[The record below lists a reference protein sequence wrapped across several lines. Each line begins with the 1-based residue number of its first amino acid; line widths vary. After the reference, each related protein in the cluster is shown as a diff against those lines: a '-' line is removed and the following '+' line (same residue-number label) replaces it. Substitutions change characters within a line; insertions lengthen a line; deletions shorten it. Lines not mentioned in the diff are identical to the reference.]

1 MAEEVITGMDYKLM
15 IAGAYSELILSYEDI
30 NKVAKTKEGG
40 TQVLR
45 TVASAI
51 IPLATAKDTSIG
63 GLSRRASTAARLGAR
78 GNSGVVVSELLR
90 GISKGLQGK
99 YDATSSEF
107 GKAFQYGI
115 LHAQR
120 VIKGGYEAPIITV
133 AKAVAKGAYQ
143 LVRKKRPISEIL
155 TTAIAAGEA
164 ANENLP
170 VKDAGALLMVIFL
183 KGCLKGLD
191 GNFVSPY
198 SSLTLPMTNGESV
211 PNPKEDLVRPY
222 CVRFRARNQKITVE
236 EMERELKEF
245 GTNAIV
251 ERRENGIFAH
261 IHTEHPGNLL
271 EWAVGLGPLREIH
284 ITNMSEPHA
293 LGVNNAIMPVAL
305 IAAPREGSEEILQE
319 AGATIIVKSRKNRL
333 PSVEDLVLAAHSDF
347 ADSYVLLSSRK
358 EDAMVFRQA
367 KYLLE
372 DRVELVLAET
382 TEKAQIAA
390 KIFDNAKTA
399 KENAANMLAAIEE
412 KD

>member
-1 MAEEVITGMDYKLM
+1 MTEEVITGNDYRLM
-15 IAGAYSELILSYEDI
+15 IMGAYSELILSYEEL
-30 NKVAKTKEGG
+30 NQCERTKESG

-45 TVASAI
+45 TIASTVL
-51 IPLATAKDTSIG
+51 PLMSAKDTSIG

-78 GNSGVVVSELLR
+78 GNSGVVVAELLR

-120 VIKGGYEAPIITV
+120 VIKGGYEEPFITV

-143 LVRKKRPISEIL
+143 LVRKKRPIAEIL
-155 TTAIAAGEA
+155 VAAITAGEIASKKFVGADIGA
-164 ANENLP
+164 A
-170 VKDAGALLMVIFL
+170 LMVTFL

-198 SSLTLPMTNGESV
+198 SSLTLPVTTGDSV
-211 PNPKEDLVRPY
+211 PDPKDDLVRPY
-222 CVRFRARNQKITVE
+222 CVRFRARNFKITE
-236 EMERELKEF
+236 DELSKELTDF
-245 GTNAIV
+245 GDNAIV
-251 ERRENGIFAH
+251 ERRENGIFVH
-261 IHTEHPGNLL
+261 IHTDHPGTLL

-293 LGVNNAIMPVAL
+293 LGINSALFNVAV
-305 IAAPREGSEEILQE
+305 IAAPKEGDEEKLQQ
-319 AGATIIVKSRKNRL
+319 AGVNIIVKSKKNRL
-333 PSVEDLVLAAHSDF
+333 ISVEDLLRAAHSDL
-347 ADSYVLLSSRK
+347 AMSYVMISTRK

-372 DRVELVLAET
+372 DRAELVLAET
-382 TEKAQIAA
+382 MEDAIKAA
-390 KIFDNAKTA
+390 KLFDENLTA
-399 KENAANMLAAIEE
+399 KENAAKMLAAITE
-412 KD
+412 